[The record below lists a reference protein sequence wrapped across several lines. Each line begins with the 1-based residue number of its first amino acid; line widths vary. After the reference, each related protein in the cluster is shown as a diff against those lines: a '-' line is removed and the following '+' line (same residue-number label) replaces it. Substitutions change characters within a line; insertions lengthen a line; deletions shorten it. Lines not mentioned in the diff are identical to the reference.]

1 MCSKIDVLFSIVR
14 VVRMCSG
21 ILVDAAGF
29 INNGCRFECSVAG
42 FQDKA
47 V

>member
-1 MCSKIDVLFSIVR
+1 MCINRDVLFSIIR
-14 VVRMCSG
+14 VVRVWCDIVVSAVA
-21 ILVDAAGF
+21 L
-29 INNGCRFECSVAG
+29 INNGCMLECSVAV

>member
-1 MCSKIDVLFSIVR
+1 MV
-14 VVRMCSG
+14 SG
-21 ILVDAAGF
+21 ITF

-47 V
+47 VWTGIWGTEG

>member
-1 MCSKIDVLFSIVR
+1 MCIEIGVLFDIIRVMRVWCDIV
-14 VVRMCSG
+14 VSAVA
-21 ILVDAAGF
+21 L

-42 FQDKA
+42 LQDKA

>member
-1 MCSKIDVLFSIVR
+1 MCIKIGVLFSIIRLVR
-14 VVRMCSG
+14 VWCDIVVSAVA
-21 ILVDAAGF
+21 L